1 MAAPDTT
8 LAAVLQAVCPRVY
21 PDANTAEQADA
32 PYIVWTQVGGQV
44 IDTVND
50 PADLYHARI
59 QLAAWAPRRIDAN
72 ALIRQAEAAMRAAA
86 AFQAKPIGA
95 LLAHFD
101 PDTQLRGALQDFA
114 VWYRL

>member
-1 MAAPDTT
+1 MAAPETT
-8 LAAVLQAVCPRVY
+8 LAAVLHAVCQRVY
-21 PDANTAEQADA
+21 PDANTADKPET

-50 PADLYHARI
+50 PADLHHARI
-59 QLAAWAPRRIDAN
+59 QLSVWAPRRIDAN
-72 ALIRQAEAAMRAAA
+72 ALLRQAEAAMRAATV
-86 AFQAKPIGA
+86 FQAKPIGA
-95 LLAHFD
+95 LIAHFD